1 LTTTNI
7 LHRPKFAAT
16 LAVLA
21 FGIAALALLTG
32 CTAEVD
38 AEMKTYA
45 GVNAVRTRAG
55 LPPLQPDRALVE
67 AARERSND
75 MAKTGHFAHDKI
87 GGCPNEFTCVL
98 DRRGIPYAYAG
109 ENIAWNQGVP
119 WSETADRAV
128 TAWRNSPPHLENI
141 MNCHYTKFGT
151 GVTQSPDGKIWY
163 TMIFEGNAAC

>member
-1 LTTTNI
+1 M

-16 LAVLA
+16 IALMAFGLVALA
-21 FGIAALALLTG
+21 FLTG

-45 GVNAVRTRAG
+45 GVNAIRTGAG
-55 LPPLQPDRALVE
+55 LPPLQPDNGLVR

-75 MAKTGHFAHDKI
+75 MARTGHFAHDRI
-87 GGCPNEFTCVL
+87 GGCPAEFTCVL
-98 DRRGIPYAYAG
+98 DRMGISYSYAG
-109 ENIAWNQGVP
+109 ENIAWNNWP
-119 WSETADRAV
+119 WDQTAGHAV
-128 TAWRNSPPHLENI
+128 TAWKNSPPHLENI

-151 GVTQSPDGKIWY
+151 GVAESPDGKIWY